1 MPQNE
6 KRFAAI
12 DIGTNSIHMIVAE
25 AREGGGYRVV
35 DREKEMV
42 QLGLASLDGQPLTDE
57 AIERGVAALTRMNGI
72 AQRWEVEEV
81 IAVATSAVREAP
93 NRRDFLRRVKNE
105 AGVRIRIISGEEE
118 ADYIFRAV
126 RTAVDI
132 GGGSTALCID
142 IGGGSTEL
150 VVGTTDEIYFTASEP
165 LGSLRLA
172 QRFALT
178 DRALTRNVHQCR
190 DFVRRRASKSAKQ
203 IRRLGIDLVIGTSG
217 TIQALASICCQTGDS
232 NGSSALREL
241 SREKLAEFIPQLAAM
256 TAAERAERFSI
267 DMRRA
272 TTIVAGAIALEELMG
287 LVEAGTIVSCPVA
300 MREGIVESRI
310 AKLNRTA
317 KGGGSL
323 RRKSVNALAQ
333 RTDCDLRHASH
344 VARLA
349 SRIFDQTRELHGLDD
364 GARELLRVAAVLHES
379 GMHISDRGHH
389 RHTYYLIRHAD
400 LRGFTE
406 EQLLVI
412 ANVARYYRKSP
423 PDPEHP
429 NFAEL
434 TPEMQNEVQRLS
446 AILRIAEALDRGH
459 RQRVRDVAVR
469 EKRKKLVF
477 VARTRSDASVEISS
491 AVKRAKFF
499 ESVFETRVAFEAL

>member
-1 MPQNE
+1 MPQNG

-12 DIGTNSIHMIVAE
+12 DVGTNSIHMIVAE
-25 AREGGGYRVV
+25 ARDGGEYRVV

-42 QLGLASLDGQPLTDE
+42 QLGLASLDGQPLTGE
-57 AIERGVAALTRMNGI
+57 AMERGVNAVARMNEI
-72 AQRWEVEEV
+72 ARRWNVEEV

-105 AGVRIRIISGEEE
+105 AGVRIRVISGEEE

-126 RTAVDI
+126 RAAVDI
-132 GGGSTALCID
+132 GNSTALSID
-142 IGGGSTEL
+142 IGGGSMEL
-150 VVGTTDEIYFTASEP
+150 IVGTEDEIYFTSSEP

-178 DRALTRNVHQCR
+178 DVALQRNIDQCR
-190 DFVRRRASKSAKQ
+190 AFVRRRAAKPAKR
-203 IRRLGIDLVIGTSG
+203 IRRIGVDMTVGTSG
-217 TIQALASICCQTGDS
+217 TIQALAAICCEASDS
-232 NGSSALREL
+232 NGSSGLKQVSHERLREL
-241 SREKLAEFIPQLAAM
+241 IPQLAAM
-256 TAAERAERFSI
+256 TASERTEKFSLEP
-267 DMRRA
+267 RRA
-272 TTIVAGAIALEELMG
+272 MTILAGAIALDELMALTG
-287 LVEAGTIVSCPVA
+287 VNTIIACPVA

-310 AKLNRTA
+310 AKLARTS

-323 RRKSVNALAQ
+323 RRKSVNALAHK
-333 RTDCDLRHASH
+333 TDCDLRHATH

-349 SRIFDQTRELHGLDD
+349 TRIFDQTKDLHGLGED
-364 GARELLRVAAVLHES
+364 ARELLHVAAVLHES

-429 NFAEL
+429 NFSEL
-434 TPEMQNEVQRLS
+434 TPELQNEVRRLS

-469 EKRKKLVF
+469 AKSRKVTF
-477 VARTRSDASVEISS
+477 VARTRADASVELTS
-491 AVKRAKFF
+491 AVRRAKYF
-499 ESVFETRVAFEAL
+499 ESIFEKRVAFESI

>member
-1 MPQNE
+1 MPQTE

-12 DIGTNSIHMIVAE
+12 DVGTNSIHMIVAE
-25 AREGGGYRVV
+25 ARDGGGYRVV

-42 QLGLASLDGQPLTDE
+42 QLGLASLDGQPLTDD
-57 AIERGVAALTRMNGI
+57 AMERGVAAIARMNEI
-72 AQRWEVEEV
+72 ASRWNVEEV

-105 AGVRIRIISGEEE
+105 AGVRVNVISGEEE

-132 GGGSTALCID
+132 DGSTALSID
-142 IGGGSTEL
+142 IGGGSMEL
-150 VVGTTDEIYFTASEP
+150 IVGTADGIYFTSSEP

-178 DRALTRNVHQCR
+178 DRALQRNIDQCR
-190 DFVRRRASKSAKQ
+190 AFVRQRAAKSVKR
-203 IRRLGIDLVIGTSG
+203 IRRIGIDMTIGTSG
-217 TIQALASICCQTGDS
+217 TIQALAAICCESADS
-232 NGSSALREL
+232 NGSSGLKEFSHERLR
-241 SREKLAEFIPQLAAM
+241 EFIPQLAAM
-256 TAAERAERFSI
+256 TATERTEKFSI
-267 DMRRA
+267 EPRRA
-272 TTIVAGAIALEELMG
+272 ATIVAGAIALDELMTLAG
-287 LVEAGTIVSCPVA
+287 IGTIVACPVA

-310 AKLNRTA
+310 AKLARTS

-323 RRKSVNALAQ
+323 RRKSVTALAQ
-333 RTDCDLRHASH
+333 KTDCDLRHATH

-349 SRIFDQTRELHGLDD
+349 TRIFDQTKELHGLHDD
-364 GARELLRVAAVLHES
+364 ARELLHVAAILHES

-406 EQLLVI
+406 DQLLVI

-423 PDPEHP
+423 PDPEDP
-429 NFAEL
+429 NFSEL
-434 TPEMQNEVQRLS
+434 TPELQNEVRRLS

-469 EKRKKLVF
+469 ARKKKLTF
-477 VARTRSDASVEISS
+477 VARTRADASVELTS
-491 AVKRAKFF
+491 AVKRAKYF
-499 ESVFETRVAFEAL
+499 ESLFEKRVAFESI

>member
-57 AIERGVAALTRMNGI
+57 AIERGVSAIARMSDL
-72 AQRWEVEEV
+72 AKRWNVEEV

-105 AGVRIRIISGEEE
+105 AGVRVRVISGEEE

-132 GGGSTALCID
+132 DGSTALSID
-142 IGGGSTEL
+142 IGGGSMEL
-150 VVGTTDEIYFTASEP
+150 IVGTADEIYFTSSEP

-178 DRALTRNVHQCR
+178 DRALQRNIDQCR
-190 DFVRRRASKSAKQ
+190 AFVRRRAAKSAKR
-203 IRRLGIDLVIGTSG
+203 IRRIGIDMTIGTSG
-217 TIQALASICCQTGDS
+217 TIQALAAICCETPDA
-232 NGSSALREL
+232 NGSAGLKTLSHARLR
-241 SREKLAEFIPQLAAM
+241 EFIPRLAAM
-256 TAAERAERFSI
+256 TASERTEKFSI
-267 DMRRA
+267 DPRRA
-272 TTIVAGAIALEELMG
+272 ATIVAGAIALDELMTLAG
-287 LVEAGTIVSCPVA
+287 VGTIVACPVA
-300 MREGIVESRI
+300 MREGIVDSRI
-310 AKLNRTA
+310 AKLGRTS

-323 RRKSVNALAQ
+323 RRKSVTALAHK
-333 RTDCDLRHASH
+333 TDCDLRHATH

-349 SRIFDQTRELHGLDD
+349 TRIFDQTKELHGLDE
-364 GARELLRVAAVLHES
+364 GARELLHVAAVLHES

-406 EQLLVI
+406 DQLLVI
-412 ANVARYYRKSP
+412 ANVARYYRKAP
-423 PDPEHP
+423 PEVEHP
-429 NFAEL
+429 NFSEL
-434 TPEMQNEVQRLS
+434 TPELQNEVKRLS

-469 EKRKKLVF
+469 AKNRKVTF
-477 VARTRSDASVEISS
+477 VARTRADASVELTS
-491 AVKRAKFF
+491 AVRRAKYF
-499 ESVFETRVAFEAL
+499 ESLFEKRVAFESV

>member
-12 DIGTNSIHMIVAE
+12 DVGTNSIHMIVAE

-42 QLGLASLDGQPLTDE
+42 QLGLSSLDGQPLTDE
-57 AIERGVAALTRMNGI
+57 AIDRGVAALTRMNGI
-72 AQRWEVEEV
+72 AQRWEVDEV

-132 GGGSTALCID
+132 GSSTALCID

-178 DRALTRNVHQCR
+178 DRALARNIQQCR
-190 DFVRRRASKSAKQ
+190 DFVRRRAAKPAKQ
-203 IRRLGIDLVIGTSG
+203 IRRLGIDMVVGTSG
-217 TIQALASICCQTGDS
+217 TIQALASICCQTADP
-232 NGSSALREL
+232 NGSGALREL
-241 SREKLAEFIPQLAAM
+241 SREKLAELLPQLAAM

-272 TTIVAGAIALEELMG
+272 TTIVAGAIALDELMT
-287 LVEAGTIVSCPVA
+287 LVHANTIIACPVA

-310 AKLNRTA
+310 AKLNRTS

-469 EKRKKLVF
+469 AKNRKLVF
-477 VARTRSDASVEISS
+477 VARTRSDASVEITS

-499 ESVFETRVAFEAL
+499 ASLFEKRVAFEAL